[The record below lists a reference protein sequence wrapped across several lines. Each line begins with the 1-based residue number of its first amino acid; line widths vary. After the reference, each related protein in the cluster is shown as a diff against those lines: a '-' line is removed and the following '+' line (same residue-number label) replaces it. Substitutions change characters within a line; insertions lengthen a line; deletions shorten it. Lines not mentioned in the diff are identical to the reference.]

1 MPDEFPDPQ
10 KIWQEQP
17 MEATK
22 MSLEEIRRK
31 ARKLHAKGRLKALTA
46 IVIGIALCGVFAG
59 ASAKAQ
65 YLVLRIGW
73 GVLSLWGLYGAYQA
87 YKWIWPGSLAQD
99 ATLATSLDFY
109 RRELERRRD
118 YGRHIWRRSGLWLCF
133 VGLAFVV
140 LPALIAALKSPRL
153 LVNAVT
159 FFVLLATWFVA
170 FFFIRKRD
178 QRNLQREIDELTA
191 LETEPRP

>member
-1 MPDEFPDPQ
+1 MPDELPDPQ

-17 MEATK
+17 TEATK

-31 ARKLHAKGRLKALTA
+31 ARKFQNKARLTALAA
-46 IVIGIALCGVFAG
+46 IVIGLILCGVFAG
-59 ASAKAQ
+59 TFAKAQ
-65 YLVLRIGW
+65 FLVLRIGW
-73 GVLSLWGLYGAYQA
+73 GVLSLWGFYGAYQA

-118 YGRHIWRRSGLWLCF
+118 YGRQIWSRSGLWLCF
-133 VGLAFVV
+133 IGLALVV
-140 LPALIAALKSPRL
+140 IPALIASFRTPRL
-153 LVNAVT
+153 LLNAVP

-170 FFFIRKRD
+170 FSYIRKRN
-178 QRNLQREIDELTA
+178 QGNLQREIDELTA
-191 LETEPRP
+191 LETDPRP